1 MIDVQQYILRTMKKE
16 IFGGDEAQNKAA
28 RQVLAELKTKQKD
41 VVGEI
46 TAEVQYKIL
55 SKMLKEREESKR
67 TYLDNNR
74 EDLANKEHDEELVLR
89 ELLEQLQNDLPKQ
102 LSDKEV
108 ANIINEQAFS
118 NIGECMKWFKANY
131 PSQEKKQIA
140 RLFNAK

>member
-55 SKMLKEREESKR
+55 SKMMKERGDSIVIY
-67 TYLDNNR
+67 TNNNR
-74 EDLANKEHDEELVLR
+74 WK
-89 ELLEQLQNDLPKQ
+89 
-102 LSDKEV
+102 
-108 ANIINEQAFS
+108 
-118 NIGECMKWFKANY
+118 
-131 PSQEKKQIA
+131 
-140 RLFNAK
+140 

>member
-55 SKMLKEREESKR
+55 SKMMKERGDSIVIY
-67 TYLDNNR
+67 TNNNR
-74 EDLANKEHDEELVLR
+74 FDLANKERDEETVLK

-102 LSDKEV
+102 LSDNEV
-108 ANIINEQAFS
+108 ANIIKEQAFG
-118 NIGECMKWFKANY
+118 NIIECMKWFKVNY
-131 PSQEKKQIA
+131 PSQDKKQIA
-140 RLFNAK
+140 RLFNGK